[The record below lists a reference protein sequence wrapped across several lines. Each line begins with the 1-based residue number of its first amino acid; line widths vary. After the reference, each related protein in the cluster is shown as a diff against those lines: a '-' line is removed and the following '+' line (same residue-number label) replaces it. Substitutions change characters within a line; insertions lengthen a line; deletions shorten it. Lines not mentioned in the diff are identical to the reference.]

1 MIFLISFIL
10 VTLDDTGLA
19 KCGHTI
25 DSSILLQ
32 ANYLRG
38 DSAVMRIQ
46 YELERILPSQ
56 VSAELVWFLAPTVS
70 LCSQQYEYIE
80 SQLSAVQVKFLSGA
94 DGVERWT
101 EQSLWDGVLRNVRV
115 VVSTYQ
121 ILLDALT
128 HAFVKMDQLAL
139 IVFDEGIFPPASES
153 VAQEVTAQSA

>member
-1 MIFLISFIL
+1 MILILFIF
-10 VTLDDTGLA
+10 VTFDNTGLA
-19 KCGHTI
+19 KYGHTI

-32 ANYLRG
+32 TIYLRG

-46 YELERILPSQ
+46 YELECIL
-56 VSAELVWFLAPTVS
+56 L
-70 LCSQQYEYIE
+70 

-101 EQSLWDGVLRNVRV
+101 KQSLWDGVLGNVRV

-128 HAFVKMDQLAL
+128 HAVVKMEQLAL
-139 IVFDEGIFPPASES
+139 IVFDEGTFPPASES
-153 VAQEVTAQSA
+153 VAQEVTIKSA

>member
-1 MIFLISFIL
+1 
-10 VTLDDTGLA
+10 
-19 KCGHTI
+19 
-25 DSSILLQ
+25 
-32 ANYLRG
+32 
-38 DSAVMRIQ
+38 MRIQ

-153 VAQEVTAQSA
+153 VAQVTAQSA